1 MANKMRILAG
11 GPILLLVEWSIL
23 GWRALNAR
31 SVARNT
37 FET

>member
-23 GWRALNAR
+23 AGERLTLGA
-31 SVARNT
+31 
-37 FET
+37 